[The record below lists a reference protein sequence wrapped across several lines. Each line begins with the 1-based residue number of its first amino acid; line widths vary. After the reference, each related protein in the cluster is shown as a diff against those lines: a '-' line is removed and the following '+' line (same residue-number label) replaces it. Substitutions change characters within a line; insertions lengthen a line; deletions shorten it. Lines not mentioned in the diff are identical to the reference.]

1 MAAGHSTTT
10 SSSGSITHKH
20 LFLALISTSTVTTPT
35 TAQRQTIKMLHSCT
49 GETEWRMQQELLF
62 KVLVVGDLGVGKTSI
77 IKRYVHQIFSQ
88 HYRATI
94 GVDFALKVLQW
105 DSDTVI
111 RLQLWDIAGQ
121 ERYGNM
127 TRVYYREAVGAL
139 VVFDVTRASTF
150 EAVLKWKDDL
160 DSKVTLN
167 HGRPIPAVLLANKSD
182 QIAYQLPKLDFF
194 CRENGFVGWFETS
207 AKENT
212 NIDEAAR
219 CLVEHIM
226 NNEESSVSEREPTS
240 ILLSGYAS
248 TARSPLNCSSCLK

>member
-1 MAAGHSTTT
+1 
-10 SSSGSITHKH
+10 
-20 LFLALISTSTVTTPT
+20 
-35 TAQRQTIKMLHSCT
+35 
-49 GETEWRMQQELLF
+49 MQQELLF
-62 KVLVVGDLGVGKTSI
+62 KVLVIGDLGVGKTSI

-105 DSDTVI
+105 NHDTVI

-150 EAVLKWKDDL
+150 DAVLKWKDDL

-167 HGRPIPAVLLANKSD
+167 HGRPVPAVLLANKSD
-182 QIAYQLPKLDFF
+182 QLSSQMPKLDTF

-207 AKENT
+207 AKVRDKGDEDTRQLFYLSIIKNNKSLPNKNNRIKIVPSNISHGFKSQGENERHMR
-212 NIDEAAR
+212 ISIM
-219 CLVEHIM
+219 CLHNMQI
-226 NNEESSVSEREPTS
+226 S
-240 ILLSGYAS
+240 IK
-248 TARSPLNCSSCLK
+248 RF